1 MTSPPLSGLK
11 LRRETSDFT
20 QYDLA
25 AAIEVTQS
33 HYRKL
38 EAGAVR
44 LDVYRA
50 KLLAGKLG
58 CRIDDLL

>member
-20 QYDLA
+20 QVDLA

-33 HYRKL
+33 HYRKF
-38 EAGAVR
+38 ETGRVR